1 MEFTEGQPCWID
13 LTVPDAAARE
23 GLMAFFGGLFGWTF
37 EVGGAETGYYT
48 MAMLDGA
55 PVAAIGQQPQG
66 NGFWI
71 TYLSVA
77 DIDAALARATAAGA
91 QVLMGPMA
99 VMGAGS
105 MALGMDPAGAVFA
118 VWQKADFA
126 GFGAFWRANAPCW
139 FDHQSSDPTIASAF
153 YTSVFGLELHP
164 AGPTGGGML
173 GHGESMV
180 ASVSTSPG
188 DFPAY
193 WNPVFAVASV
203 DDAERHALDLGATV
217 LMSRL
222 PVPGGLASAFAAPG
236 TGTVVT
242 VFEAPEQAFS

>member
-118 VWQKADFA
+118 V
-126 GFGAFWRANAPCW
+126 
-139 FDHQSSDPTIASAF
+139 
-153 YTSVFGLELHP
+153 
-164 AGPTGGGML
+164 
-173 GHGESMV
+173 
-180 ASVSTSPG
+180 
-188 DFPAY
+188 
-193 WNPVFAVASV
+193 
-203 DDAERHALDLGATV
+203 
-217 LMSRL
+217 
-222 PVPGGLASAFAAPG
+222 
-236 TGTVVT
+236 
-242 VFEAPEQAFS
+242 